1 MQAAFNAFI
10 FNLKYYGFWVLYF
23 VIARLLFIGYHFGIT
38 KTLAPSELF
47 FVFGDGLRLD
57 MSIAA
62 CIVIIPFVLV
72 LLRSFLSERT
82 VRIPMLWV
90 GGALESKRTV
100 NTNLGSQVDLAYTL
114 LDLLGADNSAFEFR
128 THLFNSSKEQFVH
141 YVFNQGF
148 GAINDSGFLVYD
160 FIKKDAVQT
169 SDSKQETL
177 KANGSAILQTAYQDL
192 LEK

>member
-23 VIARLLFIGYHFGIT
+23 VIARLLFIGYHFDIT

-100 NTNLGSQVDLAYTL
+100 NTNLGSQVDLW
-114 LDLLGADNSAFEFR
+114 R
-128 THLFNSSKEQFVH
+128 TSYS
-141 YVFNQGF
+141 
-148 GAINDSGFLVYD
+148 IP
-160 FIKKDAVQT
+160 
-169 SDSKQETL
+169 
-177 KANGSAILQTAYQDL
+177 
-192 LEK
+192 